1 MSSVESVALGVLSS
15 TPAVTSTEQ
24 YVIGPFLNQGGMA
37 TVFLGKHIGR
47 TGITTPIVL
56 KRLRSEFTH
65 VPALRAL
72 LLAEAELQS
81 RLLHPC
87 IVRTTDL
94 VVLDGEYYLVM
105 EYVRGGDLQ
114 LLLRRARRR
123 GT

>member
-1 MSSVESVALGVLSS
+1 MCIRDS
-15 TPAVTSTEQ
+15 
-24 YVIGPFLNQGGMA
+24 
-37 TVFLGKHIGR
+37 
-47 TGITTPIVL
+47 
-56 KRLRSEFTH
+56 

-123 GT
+123 GQRFSAAAALYICLLYTSRCV

>member
-1 MSSVESVALGVLSS
+1 M
-15 TPAVTSTEQ
+15 
-24 YVIGPFLNQGGMA
+24 
-37 TVFLGKHIGR
+37 
-47 TGITTPIVL
+47 
-56 KRLRSEFTH
+56 
-65 VPALRAL
+65 
-72 LLAEAELQS
+72 AEADLQS

-123 GT
+123 GQRFSAAAALFIVREVLQALAYAHDLRDAHGGPLRVIHRVRELRPDVAIVSRAR